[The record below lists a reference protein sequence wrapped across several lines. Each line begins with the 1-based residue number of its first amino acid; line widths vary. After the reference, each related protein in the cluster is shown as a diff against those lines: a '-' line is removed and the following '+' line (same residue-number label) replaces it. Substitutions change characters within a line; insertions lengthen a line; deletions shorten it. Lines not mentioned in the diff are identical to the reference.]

1 MSIKLIQYFVH
12 DATINGSRVGGSQ
25 TLTIAKNVDPSEA
38 VPWGSPFVDRAK
50 FKKKP
55 RTTFSLQKILTDDY
69 GPTFSGFDIRDLIP
83 KRPVDKYDVGATIY
97 GGGSILL
104 SDCVLTG
111 ISYSFRSRG
120 WFTEDLTFEGTVTS
134 GTAAGSE
141 GAGLS
146 RNEEGIPYQRQHFT
160 GGTLPS
166 EVDGQI
172 LFGVQVDL
180 SISYGELATFGTFKT
195 YENKF
200 VSLPVQVTTSFET
213 LDRGY
218 SQSELD
224 LSNNMGD
231 INDEIIKQAIL
242 INSVPLSIDLGAN
255 NVLTSID
262 RSGANAG
269 DSDYSTLTYNY
280 MNVDNSFKLI

>member
-69 GPTFSGFDIRDLIP
+69 GPTFPGFDIRDLIP

-97 GGGSILL
+97 GGGSIKLK
-104 SDCVLTG
+104 DCVLTG
-111 ISYSFRSRG
+111 ISYSFRNQG
-120 WFTEDLTFEGTVTS
+120 FFTEDLTFEGTVTEATS
-134 GTAAGSE
+134 AGSE
-141 GAGLS
+141 GTGLT
-146 RNEEGIPYQRQHFT
+146 RNAEGVPYMRQHFT

-166 EVDGQI
+166 EVSNKNILGIQI
-172 LFGVQVDL
+172 DL
-180 SISYGELATFGTFKT
+180 SISYAELVTFGVFKT

-200 VSLPVQVTTSFET
+200 VSLPVQASVSFET

-218 SQSELD
+218 SQSEID
-224 LSNNMGD
+224 FSEYD
-231 INDEIIKQAIL
+231 INDEIVKQAIL
-242 INSVPLSIDLGAN
+242 INTIPVSIDLGGA
-255 NVLTSID
+255 NVLTSVD